1 MLNKVILIGYLG
13 ADPESKTMNS
23 GAEVVNFRLA
33 TSESYTDKNTNQK
46 VEKTEWHSVVVF
58 NPHLAKIAL
67 QYLNKG
73 SKVYVEGKLQTR
85 KWQDKNGID
94 RFTTEIVLPQYKG
107 ELQLLDAKLLDAKKE
122 QSTPSPITS
131 QSYAIAS
138 GASDYSISA
147 HDSMLKI

>member
-33 TSESYTDKNTNQK
+33 TSESYTDKNTHQK

-58 NPHLAKIAL
+58 NPHLAKIVL
-67 QYLNKG
+67 QYLHKG

-94 RFTTEIVLPQYKG
+94 RFTTEIVLSQYKG
-107 ELQLLDAKLLDAKKE
+107 ELQLLDAKKE
-122 QSTPSPITS
+122 QSTPSSITS

-138 GASDYSISA
+138 GADDYGISA
-147 HDSMLKI
+147 HDSMPF

>member
-23 GAEVVNFRLA
+23 GAEIVNFRLA
-33 TSESYTDKNTNQK
+33 TSESYTDKNTHQK

-67 QYLNKG
+67 QYLHKG
-73 SKVYVEGKLQTR
+73 SKVYIEGQLQTR

-94 RFTTEIVLPQYKG
+94 RFVTEVVLPKYKG
-107 ELQLLDAKLLDAKKE
+107 DLKLLDGKNDDNQE
-122 QSTPSPITS
+122 QSSP
-131 QSYAIAS
+131 Y
-138 GASDYSISA
+138 DRSIYRPLDMPA
-147 HDSMLKI
+147 VPNDGVPF